1 MNIFLSTGIRGL
13 VCRETNAGAEGLWQI
28 MLAMAN
34 ILVFKTINNML
45 WEAHIKELAILRR
58 HVKLASRHPKLV
70 KIASSVDNNL
80 IHFDF

>member
-1 MNIFLSTGIRGL
+1 M
-13 VCRETNAGAEGLWQI
+13 WQI

-34 ILVFKTINNML
+34 ILVFKTINNIL
-45 WEAHIKELAILRR
+45 GEAHIKELAILRR